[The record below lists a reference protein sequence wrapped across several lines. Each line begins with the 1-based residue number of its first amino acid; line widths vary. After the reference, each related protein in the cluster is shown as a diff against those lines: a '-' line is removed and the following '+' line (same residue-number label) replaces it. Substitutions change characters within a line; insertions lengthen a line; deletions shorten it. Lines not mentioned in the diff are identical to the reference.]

1 MVGSSRFI
9 PTHTQGRLPTA
20 PRQCFDGD
28 VVDFGEQTVAVGR
41 LLVVDDDPGFGE
53 LVRKIGIKCGFDVEV
68 TNNGESFKRK
78 YDEFDPSVTVLDVI
92 MPDIEGIEL
101 IQWLGE
107 RGADVHVIVVTGY
120 TDRYA
125 VLAKKLAEARG
136 LRSVVTLS
144 KPVRLQELQDALNRT
159 VEN

>member
-1 MVGSSRFI
+1 M
-9 PTHTQGRLPTA
+9 PPLHTSGYARGARPSHGRV
-20 PRQCFDGD
+20 DGNIAEEGD
-28 VVDFGEQTVAVGR
+28 QAVAVGR

-53 LVRKIGIKCGFDVEV
+53 FVRKVGVKCGFDVEV
-68 TNNGESFKRK
+68 TNNGESFKLK

-120 TDRYA
+120 TPRYA
-125 VLAKKLAEARG
+125 ALAAKLAEAKG
-136 LRSVVTLS
+136 LRSVATLN
-144 KPVRLQELQDALNRT
+144 KPVRLADLQAALNRT
-159 VEN
+159 LES